1 MTIVIY
7 ANDGHSIMLR
17 KWLKKVCVCF
27 ECRSGAS
34 NLDCRE

>member
-17 KWLKKVCVCF
+17 KWLSGVCVCF
-27 ECRSGAS
+27 ECLLER
-34 NLDCRE
+34 

>member
-17 KWLKKVCVCF
+17 KWLKRSLCMLRV
-27 ECRSGAS
+27 RSGAV